1 MARIAI
7 IGAAGYV
14 GLNLSR
20 VLKEEGNEVIGI
32 AHSNGKF
39 LLSPFGIRCEEPED
53 VNKVKDV
60 DAVINLAYPTA
71 EEPLKNK
78 MKNMEILS
86 MIKYFAGQN
95 ARVYHVS
102 SQAVFGFEFDYP
114 IVCGPIKYRQDHTY
128 IEAKIQL
135 ENLLESSIA
144 GKNELHIVRLGN
156 VWGPG
161 SNTWTTPVINKLYLG
176 EPVGVIGKDGYCNLT
191 DVQNVASYLSFLIKH
206 PHGNTVNYHH
216 LAEMS
221 ELRWSHW
228 LSLISEVLK
237 REIVLM
243 DNYTSDSGTLWTEI
257 KRQAKVLSPVAIVK
271 GFTHERYAGALLRSI
286 FARTPNFLVQPMR
299 RQNKPHNFMPLYQGR
314 QEDKMF
320 LGLMSCGTRFESVV
334 NPKWK
339 PVVDEKLSWNAILK
353 WMEYAGF
360 VD

>member
-20 VLKEEGNEVIGI
+20 TLKEEGNEVIGI

-39 LLSPFGIRCEEPED
+39 LLSPLGIRSEEPED
-53 VNKVKDV
+53 INKVKDI

-71 EEPLKNK
+71 EEPLKNR
-78 MKNMEILS
+78 MKNLEILS
-86 MIKYFAGQN
+86 MIKYFADQN
-95 ARVYHVS
+95 ARLYHVS
-102 SQAVFGFEFDYP
+102 SQAVFGFDFDYP

-135 ENLLESSIA
+135 ENFLENSFA
-144 GKNELHIVRLGN
+144 GKNELHIIRLGN

-161 SNTWTTPVINKLYLG
+161 SNTWTTPVVNKIYLG

-191 DVQNVASYLSFLIKH
+191 DVANVASYLSFLIKN
-206 PHGNTVNYHH
+206 PYGKSVNYHH

-221 ELRWSHW
+221 ELKWSHW
-228 LSLISEVLK
+228 LSLVSETLK
-237 REIVLM
+237 REIVL
-243 DNYTSDSGTLWTEI
+243 TDSFSRNSGNLWTEI
-257 KRQAKVLSPVAIVK
+257 KRQTRVFSPVAIVK
-271 GFTHERYAGALLRSI
+271 GFTHERYAGALLRSV

-299 RQNKPHNFMPLYQGR
+299 RQNKPHNFMPLYPGR
-314 QEDKMF
+314 EEDKMF
-320 LGLMSCGTRFESVV
+320 LGLMSCGIRFESVV
-334 NPKWK
+334 NPKWN
-339 PVVDEKLSWNAILK
+339 PVVDEKASWNSVLR

-360 VD
+360 LD